1 MELVKKPTRGS
12 KLDAW
17 FTRHR
22 VQKRDAAAV
31 LGVSPAR
38 FTQLLKGIYLTKEWR
53 ARLVQELGIPER
65 LLPEHDDGH

>member
-17 FTRHR
+17 FAQHR
-22 VQKRDAAAV
+22 VQKRRAAEA

-38 FTQLLKGIYLTKEWR
+38 FTQLLKGIYLTQEWR